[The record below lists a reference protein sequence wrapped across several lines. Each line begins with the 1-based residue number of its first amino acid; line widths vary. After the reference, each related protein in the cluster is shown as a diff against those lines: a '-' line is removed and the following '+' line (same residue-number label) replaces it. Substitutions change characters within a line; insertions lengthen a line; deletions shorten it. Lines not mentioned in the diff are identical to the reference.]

1 VRVGNGESAADRRR
15 EPELRG
21 GKKCRGVATKGG
33 CHGIHFA
40 IADYNARAARRKF
53 VGFQAES

>member
-1 VRVGNGESAADRRR
+1 
-15 EPELRG
+15 LRG
-21 GKKCRGVATKGG
+21 GKKCRGGATKGG
-33 CHGIHFA
+33 SHGIHFA